1 MPHFLLE
8 CCVDSPE
15 SALTAAQ
22 NGADRLELCADLLVG
37 GTTPSHGLFEFV
49 KRRTRIPVN
58 VLLRPRFGDFCYT
71 GPEFEVLLAD
81 AARFAAAGADGLVLG
96 VLTPGGELD
105 EPRMAQLVAAAHG
118 LPVTL
123 HRAFDVCRDPFAA
136 LRAAKALGVS
146 SILTSG
152 QAAAAPQGTDLLA
165 ELVRQ
170 AGPVNILVGGGVSS
184 GNLAALAAA
193 TGARHFHMSGKRLLQ
208 SPMLYRKEGVP
219 MGLPLASEFAL
230 WRTDGGE
237 VAAACTVLNRLS
249 AAGKAQS

>member
-15 SALTAAQ
+15 SALAAAQ

-37 GTTPSHGLFEFV
+37 GTTPSHGLFELV
-49 KRRTRIPVN
+49 KRRVKIPVN

-71 GPEFEVLLAD
+71 GLEFEVLLAD

-96 VLTPGGELD
+96 VLTPDGELD
-105 EPRMAQLVAAAHG
+105 EPRMERLIAAAPG

-170 AGPVNILVGGGVSS
+170 AGPANILVGGGVNS

-193 TGARHFHMSGKRLLQ
+193 TGAKHFHMSGKRPLE

-237 VAAACTVLNRLS
+237 VAAARAVLNGLS
-249 AAGKAQS
+249 PAGKAQS

>member
-1 MPHFLLE
+1 MSHFLLE

-15 SALTAAQ
+15 SALAAAQ

-37 GTTPSHGLFEFV
+37 GITPSSGLFELV
-49 KRRTRIPVN
+49 KRQVKIPVN

-71 GPEFEVLLAD
+71 GLEFEVLLAD
-81 AARFAAAGADGLVLG
+81 AARFAAAGAGGLVLG
-96 VLTPGGELD
+96 VLTPEGELD
-105 EPRMAQLVAAAHG
+105 LPRMRRLIAAARG

-165 ELVRQ
+165 QLVRQ
-170 AGPVNILVGGGVSS
+170 AGPVNILVGGGVNS

-193 TGARHFHMSGKRLLQ
+193 TGAKHFHMSGKRQLE
-208 SPMLYRKEGVP
+208 SPMHYRKEGVP
-219 MGLPLASEFAL
+219 MGLPLASEFSL
-230 WRTDGGE
+230 WRTDGRE
-237 VAAACTVLNRLS
+237 VAAARAALDRLS
-249 AAGKAQS
+249 AAGEALS

>member
-15 SALTAAQ
+15 SALAAAQ

-37 GTTPSHGLFEFV
+37 GTTPSHGLFELV
-49 KRRTRIPVN
+49 KRRVKIPVN

-71 GPEFEVLLAD
+71 GLEFEVLLAD
-81 AARFAAAGADGLVLG
+81 AARFAAAGAGGLVLG
-96 VLTPGGELD
+96 VLTPDGELD
-105 EPRMAQLVAAAHG
+105 EPRMERLIAAARG

-152 QAAAAPQGTDLLA
+152 QAAAAPQGTALLA

-170 AGPVNILVGGGVSS
+170 AGPVNILVGGGVNS

-193 TGARHFHMSGKRLLQ
+193 TGAKHFHMSGKRLQ
-208 SPMLYRKEGVP
+208 ESPMHYRKEGVP

-237 VAAACTVLNRLS
+237 VAAARAVLNRLS
-249 AAGKAQS
+249 PAGKAQS

>member
-15 SALTAAQ
+15 SALAAAQ

-37 GTTPSHGLFEFV
+37 GTTPSHGLFELV
-49 KRRTRIPVN
+49 KRRVKIPVN

-71 GPEFEVLLAD
+71 GLEFEVLLAD

-96 VLTPGGELD
+96 VLTPDGELD
-105 EPRMAQLVAAAHG
+105 EPRMERLIAAAHG

-136 LRAAKALGVS
+136 LGAAKALGVS
-146 SILTSG
+146 TILTSG

-170 AGPVNILVGGGVSS
+170 AGPANILVGGGVNS

-193 TGARHFHMSGKRLLQ
+193 TGARHFHMSGKRPLE

-230 WRTDGGE
+230 WRTDGNE
-237 VAAACTVLNRLS
+237 VAAARAALNRLS
-249 AAGKAQS
+249 PAGKAQS